1 MNITTSGVKTP
12 KIRKLENLLIGSPF
26 IYNKRLFIKTE
37 KIEEPTKSGDYSL
50 YMVCICLSEGCES
63 LITKFLPDTKVFP
76 VKLDINV
83 IATFEEDVG

>member
-12 KIRKLENLLIGSPF
+12 KIRKLGDLFIGSPF

-37 KIEEPTKSGDYSL
+37 KVEKPTKSGDSL
-50 YMVCICLSEGCES
+50 YIICICLSENCES
-63 LITKFLPDTKVFP
+63 IITEFLSDTKVFP